1 MLLPQTPKFQHKE
14 KSIKSKAHTDIA
26 GTRRK
31 IIGENNFT
39 IQNKK
44 IEKQVR
50 DPNLESLPPPREAP
64 QTVHRQGYRKTQSLE
79 KTHKP
84 KIVSKASK
92 ANPLKFSKQ
101 SPKFTM
107 VTK

>member
-64 QTVHRQGYRKTQSLE
+64 QTVPQTRIQE
-79 KTHKP
+79 N
-84 KIVSKASK
+84 SKLRE
-92 ANPLKFSKQ
+92 NP
-101 SPKFTM
+101 
-107 VTK
+107 